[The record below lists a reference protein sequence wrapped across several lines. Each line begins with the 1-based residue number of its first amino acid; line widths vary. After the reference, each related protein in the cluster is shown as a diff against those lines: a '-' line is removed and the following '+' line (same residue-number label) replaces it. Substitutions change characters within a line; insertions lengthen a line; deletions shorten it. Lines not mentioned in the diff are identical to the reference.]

1 MRTLIFAVFLLLQS
15 SLLFAAENWPDWR
28 GPSFDG
34 VCAATGLPV
43 TWSDTENIVWKS
55 AIHDE
60 GWSTPVTWGDQ
71 IWMTTATKDGA
82 DMFAVCVDFK
92 TGKIIHDIKVFD
104 IAEPQRKHPQN
115 SYATSSSV
123 IEAGRVYVHYG
134 THGTA
139 AIDTQSGK
147 IIWTWDNVHCDH
159 VQGAASSL
167 FLFKNL
173 LILHLEGNDVQY
185 IIALDKNT
193 AKEVWRAE
201 RPQEYYTG
209 NPLYFKAYTTPI
221 LITVNGKPQLVSN
234 GSKVCVA
241 YDPLTGKEIWRV
253 VYGGDSTISRPIFGD
268 GLVYVNVGWKEES
281 SELWAVDPTG
291 TGDITDSHVKWKI
304 LENIPIESS
313 PVFANGFVFTVDDR
327 GTISCINA
335 KTGEFVWQQEFKG
348 FFGASPI
355 FADGKLYFFN
365 KKNAGI
371 VIEASAQY
379 KLLAENTLDDGM
391 MASPVVKGKSLI
403 LRTKTNLYRVEKK

>member
-1 MRTLIFAVFLLLQS
+1 MRKTAF
-15 SLLFAAENWPDWR
+15 LLFALILVINLIAADNWPDWR
-28 GPSFDG
+28 GPSHDG
-34 VCAATGLPV
+34 VSSAKGLPI
-43 TWSDTENIVWKS
+43 TWSETDNIVWKT

-60 GWSTPVTWGDQ
+60 GWSTPVIWGDH
-71 IWMTTATKDGA
+71 IWMTTAKPDGKE
-82 DMFAVCVDFK
+82 MFAVCVDYN

-115 SYATSSSV
+115 SYATSSPV
-123 IEAGRVYVHYG
+123 IEDGRVYVHYG

-139 AIDTQSGK
+139 AIDTKTGK
-147 IIWTWDNVHCDH
+147 ILWTWDEVQCNH

-167 FLFKNL
+167 FLFENL

-185 IIALDKNT
+185 IIALDKKT

-209 NPLYFKAYTTPI
+209 NKLYFKAYITPI
-221 LITVNGKPQLVSN
+221 IIKVNGQLQLVSN

-241 YDPLTGKEIWRV
+241 YDPYTGREIWRV

-268 GLVYVNVGWKEES
+268 GLVYINVGWKDES
-281 SELWAVDPTG
+281 SELWAVDPSG

-313 PVFANGFVFTVDDR
+313 PIFVNGYIFTVDDR
-327 GTISCINA
+327 GTISCINP

-348 FFGASPI
+348 MFGASPI
-355 FADGKLYFFN
+355 YADGHLYFFN
-365 KKNAGI
+365 KKETGV
-371 VIEASAQY
+371 VIDASPDY
-379 KLLAENTLDDGM
+379 KLLAENVLDDGF
-391 MASPVVKGKSLI
+391 MASPAVKGKSLI
-403 LRTKTNLYRVEKK
+403 LRTKTNLYRIEKK

>member
-1 MRTLIFAVFLLLQS
+1 MRLLIFSILV
-15 SLLFAAENWPDWR
+15 LLFNLNLNAADNWPDWR
-28 GPSFDG
+28 GPSNDG
-34 VCAATGLPV
+34 ISDAKDLPV
-43 TWSDTENIVWKS
+43 TWSETENIVWKTT
-55 AIHDE
+55 IHDE
-60 GWSTPVTWGDQ
+60 GWSTPVIWGDQ
-71 IWMTTATKDGA
+71 IWMTTATKDGTE
-82 DMFAVCVDFK
+82 MFAVCVDYK

-115 SYATSSSV
+115 SYATSSPV
-123 IEAGRVYVHYG
+123 IEDGRVYVHYG

-147 IIWTWDNVHCDH
+147 ILWTWDAVQCNH

-167 FLFKNL
+167 FLFENL

-209 NPLYFKAYTTPI
+209 NPLYYKAYVTPI
-221 LITVNGKPQLVSN
+221 IITVNGALQLVSN

-241 YDPLTGKEIWRV
+241 YDPYTGKEIWRV
-253 VYGGDSTISRPIFGD
+253 VYGGDSTISRPIFGN

-291 TGDITDSHVKWKI
+291 KGNITDTHVKWKI

-313 PVFANGFVFTVDDR
+313 PVFANGYIFNVDDR
-327 GTISCINA
+327 GTISCIDPKNG
-335 KTGEFVWQQEFKG
+335 TFIWQQEFKG

-365 KKNAGI
+365 KKNLG
-371 VIEASAQY
+371 VVCEASPQY
-379 KLLAENTLDDGM
+379 KLLAENILDDGM